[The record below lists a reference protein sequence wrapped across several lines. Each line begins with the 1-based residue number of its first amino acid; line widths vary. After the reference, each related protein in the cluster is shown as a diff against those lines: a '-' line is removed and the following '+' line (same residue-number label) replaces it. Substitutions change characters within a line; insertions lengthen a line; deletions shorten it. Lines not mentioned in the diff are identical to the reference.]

1 MAFDIA
7 AAKALVH
14 RIVHDTFSTEAMYL
28 GYEEDGHVPVPL
40 RVRWHNQLATT
51 GDLNGDY
58 PVSIDTIDR
67 VIFDAAEL
75 TVKGVTIKSGDRFL
89 LTAAYFGG
97 AVLEANTRDPK
108 SEAARE
114 IWHVGRY
121 HGDLSA

>member
-1 MAFDIA
+1 MRFDFA

-14 RIVHDTFSTEAMYL
+14 RTVHDTLAVDALYL
-28 GYEEDGHVPVPL
+28 GFNDGAEPVPL
-40 RVRWHNQLATT
+40 RVRWHNQIANT

-58 PVSIDTIDR
+58 AVVIDNIDL

-75 TVKGVTIKSGDRFL
+75 RAKGIQIRSGDL
-89 LTAAYFGG
+89 IQLTAPYYGG
-97 AVLEANTRDPK
+97 AVLEADTRDPK

-121 HGDLSA
+121 HGELNP